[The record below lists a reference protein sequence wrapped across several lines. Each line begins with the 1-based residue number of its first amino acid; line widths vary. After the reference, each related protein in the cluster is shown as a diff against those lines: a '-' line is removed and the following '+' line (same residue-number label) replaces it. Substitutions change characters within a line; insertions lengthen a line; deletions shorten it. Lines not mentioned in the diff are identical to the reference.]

1 MQEWNYKIAYRFGQG
16 MFSFDGILR
25 HLFNMKVLEIL
36 KKKYRLSDSE
46 ARIMYVNNYID
57 SFIV

>member
-46 ARIMYVNNYID
+46 ARIM
-57 SFIV
+57 